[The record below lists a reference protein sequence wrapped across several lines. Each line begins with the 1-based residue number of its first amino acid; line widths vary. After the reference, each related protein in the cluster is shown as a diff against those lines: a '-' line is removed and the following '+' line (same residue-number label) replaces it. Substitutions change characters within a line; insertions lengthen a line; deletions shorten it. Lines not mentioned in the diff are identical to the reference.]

1 MINGGS
7 PVSDLSISDLGTI
20 FDKSIEPIDRVYF
33 VSYNPIIQIGFIV
46 TSSAIITWSFLRQ
59 TGWKRLAWMTLGSI
73 PLLVLLARNL
83 TADRQ
88 RRMLNDRFDRYA
100 NATRR
105 INDLFDNMPDLDD
118 DSDSE
123 DWAVAN
129 A

>member
-7 PVSDLSISDLGTI
+7 PVSDLSISDLDTI
-20 FDKSIEPIDRVYF
+20 FDKSIEPIDRIYF
-33 VSYNPIIQIGFIV
+33 VSYNPIIQIGFV
-46 TSSAIITWSFLRQ
+46 VASSAIITWSFMSK
-59 TGWKRLAWMTLGSI
+59 TGWKRVAWMTLGSL

-83 TADRQ
+83 SADRQ
-88 RRMLNDRFDRYA
+88 RRMFNERFDRYV

-118 DSDSE
+118 DADSE
-123 DWAVAN
+123 NWAVAN